1 MGVVGPSAGGG
12 GGGGGGGGAGTSG
25 VAGDGAGGGG
35 GGGGGTAADGAAGTI
50 APRGVLPPRTG
61 TTLLATG
68 EIGVS
73 TGGVIRPR
81 LPPMRRP

>member
-1 MGVVGPSAGGG
+1 
-12 GGGGGGGGAGTSG
+12 

-35 GGGGGTAADGAAGTI
+35 GGGTAADGTAGTI
-50 APRGVLPPRTG
+50 APRGVLPRTG

-68 EIGVS
+68 EVGVS